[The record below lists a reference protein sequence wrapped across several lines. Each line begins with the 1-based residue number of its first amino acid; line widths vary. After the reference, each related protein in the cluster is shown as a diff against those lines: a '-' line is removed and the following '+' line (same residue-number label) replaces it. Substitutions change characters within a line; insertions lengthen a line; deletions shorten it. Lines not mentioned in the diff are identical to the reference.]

1 MITLERVRLV
11 NWHYFEETT
20 IEIGNRCM
28 FAGDNGSGK
37 STIIDAIQYAMAADL
52 RKARF
57 NAAAGDRKGGRDL
70 TGYVRCKLGSDTTNI
85 SATMR

>member
-11 NWHYFEETT
+11 CWHYFDDAV
-20 IEIGNRCM
+20 IEIGNRCL

-37 STIIDAIQYAMAADL
+37 STIVDAVQYAMAADL

-57 NAAAGDRKGGRDL
+57 NTSKM
-70 TGYVRCKLGSDTTNI
+70 YE
-85 SATMR
+85 